1 MAWILIVFLI
11 LLGGLIAPF
20 GDLLGSK
27 IGKARFSIL
36 KLRPKKTA
44 TIVTIITG
52 GFISAISIGLLLLV
66 SEEFRQRLFV
76 DIPFLQKTLDESK
89 KALIPLQEERKK
101 LEDKINNKE
110 NELNKLKS
118 DVKEFRRGNVVIKRG
133 QTLFIAE
140 VTSNSNI
147 KLNLGKIYN
156 SADKYVQKIVI
167 PSKREIKN
175 ILLWRPSDI
184 AEIEE
189 ITAKGG
195 NWIIVIKSATNILKG
210 DNFVFVYP
218 ELLVN
223 KIIVRR
229 GEVVTSEI
237 LEKNELD
244 YKNINSTIK
253 TLLRR
258 TRDEIKLRGSIVNEI
273 TTRGDFIKKIRD
285 SLKNNPNIKYQL
297 EVVSLKDSKTADSI
311 IVELNITELYI
322 CMLRL
327 ISIDPGKYKCGL
339 VLAERTEKI
348 VYEAIILE
356 SNLLADYVRHLDKVE
371 DISSIIIGNGTNSRE
386 IRKKLFFFEKEIITF
401 EEKNTTYRAK
411 ARYFEL
417 FPISGL
423 KYLVPR
429 EIFILN
435 KNLDAISALIILEDY
450 CKMKFTLNQNIDFKT
465 WLK

>member
-118 DVKEFRRGNVVIKRG
+118 DIKEFRRGNVVIKRG

-140 VTSNSNI
+140 VTSDSNI

-229 GEVVTSEI
+229 GEVMTSEI
-237 LEKNELD
+237 IEKNELD

-311 IVELNITELYI
+311 IVELNITEL
-322 CMLRL
+322 
-327 ISIDPGKYKCGL
+327 
-339 VLAERTEKI
+339 
-348 VYEAIILE
+348 
-356 SNLLADYVRHLDKVE
+356 
-371 DISSIIIGNGTNSRE
+371 
-386 IRKKLFFFEKEIITF
+386 
-401 EEKNTTYRAK
+401 
-411 ARYFEL
+411 
-417 FPISGL
+417 
-423 KYLVPR
+423 
-429 EIFILN
+429 
-435 KNLDAISALIILEDY
+435 
-450 CKMKFTLNQNIDFKT
+450 
-465 WLK
+465 